1 MTAVSTSDIHM
12 ETVVVPRPDSSSRP
26 MEAYL
31 ARPAGSGSFPGVVVI
46 HEIFGLNN
54 NIRDITRR
62 FAREGYI
69 ALAIDL
75 FSGSNRALCL
85 MRAFYGMLVRPLD
98 NGMVAELQGTL
109 HYLRHVPGVDGKRV
123 GVIGFCMGGGYALQ
137 LACKQDGDLK
147 AASVFYGIN
156 PRPLEAVARACPI
169 VGSYPEKDFT
179 APAAQK
185 LEPMLTRYNI
195 PHDIKI
201 YPNAQHAFFN
211 DQRKAYDAQAAADSW
226 RRTLA
231 FFEQHLAENLA

>member
-1 MTAVSTSDIHM
+1 MKADPTSGMHI
-12 ETVVVPRPDSSSRP
+12 ENVTVPRPDMGSYP

-31 ARPAGSGSFPGVVVI
+31 ARPAGPGPFPGVVVI
-46 HEIFGLNN
+46 HEIFGLND
-54 NIRDITRR
+54 NIRDIARR
-62 FAREGYI
+62 FAQEGYI

-85 MRAFYGMLVRPLD
+85 MRAFYGMLVRPLE

-109 HYLRHVPGVDGKRV
+109 RYLRQVPGVDRDRV

-147 AASVFYGIN
+147 AASVFYGAN

-169 VGSYPEKDFT
+169 VGNYPEKDFT
-179 APAAQK
+179 ASMAQK
-185 LEPMLTRYNI
+185 LEAMLTRHNV

-201 YPNAQHAFFN
+201 YPDAHHSFFN
-211 DQRKAYDAQAAADSW
+211 DQGKAYDPQAAGDSW

-231 FFEQHLAENLA
+231 FFARHLR